1 MNLQDRLFGETD
13 DSCARCGFSNP
24 QSLTIH
30 HIDGNRRNNSYEN
43 QIVLCYTCHQRHH
56 EKRGVSRKEIELRK
70 RHLIQKTV
78 TTYGMNAMKI
88 AARNGIGVVAHPFL
102 LFHLVD
108 LGYMTQKELQ
118 QTYEADDG
126 GEVDVE
132 ALFAITAKGRKV
144 LSKWL

>member
-1 MNLQDRLFGETD
+1 MILEDRLFGETD
-13 DSCARCGFSNP
+13 DSCALCGLRNP
-24 QSLTIH
+24 QGLTLH
-30 HIDGNRRNNSYEN
+30 HIDGNRSNNSYEN

-56 EKRGVSRKEIELRK
+56 LNKGILREDIELRK

-78 TTYGMNAMKI
+78 TTYGINAMKI
-88 AARNGIGVVAHPFL
+88 AARNNIGVVAHPFL

-108 LGYMTQKELQ
+108 LGYMTVKEVQ

-126 GEVDVE
+126 AEVDVE
-132 ALFAITAKGRKV
+132 ARFAISAKGREV